1 MNEKGLTDLFVISRF
16 ECSTYLLGAASR
28 AHHPVIK
35 LKKNLR
41 LEGAKISSEMADYK

>member
-1 MNEKGLTDLFVISRF
+1 MHKYYILHSELLDIVNEKGLTDLFAISRF

-35 LKKNLR
+35 LKKT
-41 LEGAKISSEMADYK
+41 